1 MRSPVS
7 LFTRISDDCAE
18 LGTLLARLEEEIP
31 EKKRRPYGGF
41 GSGQGGHPPLAAWN
55 APAAMLVMDVHHG
68 LRDLETDLRY
78 QVSGRVRTRGGSA
91 GNTARCLERI
101 PQLVSGLDYA
111 AAQVTSKKLASWIY
125 RSRLILGDADPVSR
139 LPRLP
144 GEGEPACPFCR
155 SPGSLRVRHA
165 TGVVMCIRPTC
176 RASGRVAPGGY
187 SSQPLIAWPDGT
199 TGVSTPAA
207 LC

>member
-1 MRSPVS
+1 
-7 LFTRISDDCAE
+7 
-18 LGTLLARLEEEIP
+18 
-31 EKKRRPYGGF
+31 
-41 GSGQGGHPPLAAWN
+41 
-55 APAAMLVMDVHHG
+55 MLVMDVHHE
-68 LRDLETDLRY
+68 LRNLETDLRY

-144 GEGEPACPFCR
+144 GEGEPACPSAAPLDRC
-155 SPGSLRVRHA
+155 GSA
-165 TGVVMCIRPTC
+165 TRLAWSCASARP
-176 RASGRVAPGGY
+176 AGRVAGLRPAG
-187 SSQPLIAWPDGT
+187 
-199 TGVSTPAA
+199 TPASR
-207 LC
+207 